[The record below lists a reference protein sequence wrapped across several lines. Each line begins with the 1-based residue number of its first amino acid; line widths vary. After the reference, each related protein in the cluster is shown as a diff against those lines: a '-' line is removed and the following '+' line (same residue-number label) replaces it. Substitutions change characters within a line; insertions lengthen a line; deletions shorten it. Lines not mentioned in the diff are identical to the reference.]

1 MAQNKRCSSGEIFI
15 RGLGCRPKN
24 RIQQIN
30 NITIFYDD
38 FYKFGCKFPDGRI
51 MEDRMTYVQARE
63 WATMTKD
70 CIRRRK

>member
-1 MAQNKRCSSGEIFI
+1 MTQKNRCGSGEIFI
-15 RGLGCRPKN
+15 KNLGCRPKN
-24 RIQQIN
+24 KIQQIN

-51 MEDRMTYVQARE
+51 MEDRMTYGQAKK

-70 CIRRRK
+70 CVRGGK